1 MTPSGW
7 LPGRLKQVVGRPLPW
22 MLVFVVIVG
31 AMIFLYMRL
40 PTSFLPDED
49 QGQLMMSYTLP
60 VGSTMEQTQAV
71 AARRRT

>member
-1 MTPSGW
+1 
-7 LPGRLKQVVGRPLPW
+7 VGRPLPCDAGSSG
-22 MLVFVVIVG
+22 VG
-31 AMIFLYMRL
+31 LGFLYTRL

-71 AARRRT
+71 AAQRRT